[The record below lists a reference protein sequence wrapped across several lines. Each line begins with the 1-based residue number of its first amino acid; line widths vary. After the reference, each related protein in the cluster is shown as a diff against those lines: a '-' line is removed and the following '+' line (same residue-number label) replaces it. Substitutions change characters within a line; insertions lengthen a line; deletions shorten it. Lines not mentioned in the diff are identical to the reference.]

1 MTVFGRCEREDVS
14 AGASNPGWK
23 RSDTQRLTRLAC
35 LATFAITSIPFA
47 AAREPSKGLIR
58 KLAVQGSLFE
68 KERQNYAYRRS
79 FQFFEMDPAGKRGGS
94 YQEVRDVLFTPD
106 GRRIEEFVGH
116 PDSRLKRIR
125 LTEEDFR
132 DLREVQPFVLTNET
146 LWRYNLT
153 YKGPETVDGED
164 CYVYRLKPRQ
174 VFENDRLL
182 DGLIW
187 VSQEHE
193 QILRVAGRPV
203 PQIHGTTKENL
214 FPQFTTLYRAVDGK
228 FWFPVKTVASDIL
241 PFASGAQRVRYVILY
256 ENYKRFTVE
265 STITFETPPEP

>member
-1 MTVFGRCEREDVS
+1 MFKRSEWED
-14 AGASNPGWK
+14 AGAGAANRQWQP
-23 RSDTQRLTRLAC
+23 RDVRLLVGLAAWV
-35 LATFAITSIPFA
+35 ATFAIFFVAPATAQQPH
-47 AAREPSKGLIR
+47 KGLVR

-68 KERQNYAYRRS
+68 KEHQNYAYRRS
-79 FQFFEMDPAGKRGGS
+79 FQFFEMDPRGKRVGS
-94 YQEVRDVLFTPD
+94 YREVRDVLFTPD

-125 LTEEDFR
+125 LTDEDFR

-146 LWRYNLT
+146 LWRYKLT

-187 VSQEHE
+187 VSRQHE

-214 FPQFTTLYRAVDGK
+214 FPQFTTLYQAVDGR

-241 PFASGAQRVRYVILY
+241 PFAAGTQRVHYVILY
-256 ENYKRFTVE
+256 EDYRRFTTE
-265 STITFETPPEP
+265 STITFEAPSEP